1 MQSFCTV
8 SESFANFW
16 KSSRLHEKLTNSGP
30 GPRSP
35 ACVWAATSRARGV
48 VRALS
53 FCPLAG
59 LQAAPPARHPPRAPD
74 PGSFCVCARA
84 RRRAPPGP
92 LTCGGGHSEPEKEAQ
107 PQLHEPR
114 SGAGA
119 PRRRTG
125 ACGRQRALG
134 PGTVGLTLQLQML
147 RGRPLARRVPGCGQ
161 ESAATVTNFRARC
174 PSRLRAAGCG
184 LGLFWLPHHPF
195 RLPAPRR
202 GWSCSAGAFEPR
214 AHGGRLPGA
223 GEPASRTAARG
234 APSTARGGG
243 GAQGRV

>member
-1 MQSFCTV
+1 M
-8 SESFANFW
+8 
-16 KSSRLHEKLTNSGP
+16 
-30 GPRSP
+30 
-35 ACVWAATSRARGV
+35 
-48 VRALS
+48 
-53 FCPLAG
+53 
-59 LQAAPPARHPPRAPD
+59 
-74 PGSFCVCARA
+74 CARA

-107 PQLHEPR
+107 PQLHEPG
-114 SGAGA
+114 SGVGA
-119 PRRRTG
+119 PRGRTG
-125 ACGRQRALG
+125 ACGSQRALG
-134 PGTVGLTLQLQML
+134 PGTAGLTLQLQML
-147 RGRPLARRVPGCGQ
+147 RGRPLARRLPGCGQ

-202 GWSCSAGAFEPR
+202 GWSCSAGAFEPG

-223 GEPASRTAARG
+223 GEPASRAAARG

-243 GAQGRV
+243 GAQGRVRWVGWGGVGAGTAAGRPRARTHAHAHTHTRALLLAPLPRCLAASLPRCPAARGPAAPTPAQWER

>member
-1 MQSFCTV
+1 M
-8 SESFANFW
+8 
-16 KSSRLHEKLTNSGP
+16 
-30 GPRSP
+30 
-35 ACVWAATSRARGV
+35 
-48 VRALS
+48 
-53 FCPLAG
+53 
-59 LQAAPPARHPPRAPD
+59 
-74 PGSFCVCARA
+74 CARA

-107 PQLHEPR
+107 PQLHEPG

-125 ACGRQRALG
+125 ACGSQRALG
-134 PGTVGLTLQLQML
+134 PGTAGLTLQLQML
-147 RGRPLARRVPGCGQ
+147 RGGPLARRVPGCGQ
-161 ESAATVTNFRARC
+161 ESVATVTNFRARC

-223 GEPASRTAARG
+223 GEPASRAAARG

-243 GAQGRV
+243 GAQGRVRWVGWGGGRDSCRKATRAHTRTCTHAHARTPARTPTSLPCCPAARGPAAPTPAQWER

>member
-1 MQSFCTV
+1 M
-8 SESFANFW
+8 
-16 KSSRLHEKLTNSGP
+16 
-30 GPRSP
+30 
-35 ACVWAATSRARGV
+35 

-214 AHGGRLPGA
+214 AHGARPPSWGRRGGVGPA
-223 GEPASRTAARG
+223 GLEEPPQEAAR
-234 APSTARGGG
+234 ASTLLGVPGLFSSGGTQSAAGGQARRAARAAATTSTSG
-243 GAQGRV
+243 